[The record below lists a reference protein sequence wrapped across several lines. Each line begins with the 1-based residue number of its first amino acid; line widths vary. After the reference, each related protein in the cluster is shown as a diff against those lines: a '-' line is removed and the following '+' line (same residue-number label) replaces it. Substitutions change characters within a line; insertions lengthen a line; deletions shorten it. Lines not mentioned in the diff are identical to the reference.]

1 MEVEKR
7 KRDGDKEEGEERKK
21 VMRDQDV
28 EVPSEEEVDE
38 FFAILRRM
46 KVAVKYFE
54 SNGEGW
60 RAALEN
66 EEAVEVEEVV
76 DEDNDQDHKLE
87 LMKLKKKKNSNN
99 NNNNNRLVGEEET
112 GGLDLNAAAPEEAES
127 NIGS

>member
-1 MEVEKR
+1 MEKR

-66 EEAVEVEEVV
+66 EEAVEVGEVV

-87 LMKLKKKKNSNN
+87 LMKLKKKKNS

>member
-21 VMRDQDV
+21 VVRDRDL
-28 EVPSEEEVDE
+28 EVPSEEEVEE

-46 KVAVKYFE
+46 KVAVNYFE

-66 EEAVEVEEVV
+66 EEALEVEEVV
-76 DEDNDQDHKLE
+76 DDEDEQDHKLE
-87 LMKLKKKKNSNN
+87 LVKLRKKKNSNN
-99 NNNNNRLVGEEET
+99 NNNNKRLMGEEET
-112 GGLDLNAAAPEEAES
+112 GVLDLNAAAPEEAES

>member
-1 MEVEKR
+1 MEKR

-66 EEAVEVEEVV
+66 EEVVEVGEVV

>member
-1 MEVEKR
+1 MEKR

-21 VMRDQDV
+21 VVRDRDV

-46 KVAVKYFE
+46 KAAVKYFE

-66 EEAVEVEEVV
+66 EEVVEVEEVV
-76 DEDNDQDHKLE
+76 DEDDQDHKLE
-87 LMKLKKKKNSNN
+87 LMKLKKNSNN

-112 GGLDLNAAAPEEAES
+112 GVLDLNAAAPEEAES
-127 NIGS
+127 NISS

>member
-21 VMRDQDV
+21 VRNRDV

-46 KVAVKYFE
+46 KAAVKYFE

-66 EEAVEVEEVV
+66 EEVVEVEEVV
-76 DEDNDQDHKLE
+76 DEDDQDHKLE
-87 LMKLKKKKNSNN
+87 LMKLKKNS

-112 GGLDLNAAAPEEAES
+112 GVLDLNAAAPEEAES
-127 NIGS
+127 NISS

>member
-21 VMRDQDV
+21 VVRDRDV

-46 KVAVKYFE
+46 KAAVKYFE

-76 DEDNDQDHKLE
+76 DEDDQDHKLE
-87 LMKLKKKKNSNN
+87 LMKLKKKKNSS
-99 NNNNNRLVGEEET
+99 NNRLVGEEET
-112 GGLDLNAAAPEEAES
+112 GVLDLNAAAPEEAES
-127 NIGS
+127 NISS

>member
-7 KRDGDKEEGEERKK
+7 KRDGDKEEGEERNK

-76 DEDNDQDHKLE
+76 DEDNHQDHKLE
-87 LMKLKKKKNSNN
+87 LMKLKKKKNSN

>member
-1 MEVEKR
+1 MEKR

-54 SNGEGW
+54 SNGEGG

-66 EEAVEVEEVV
+66 EEAVEVGEVV

-87 LMKLKKKKNSNN
+87 LMKLKKKKNGN

-127 NIGS
+127 NISS

>member
-21 VMRDQDV
+21 VRNRDV

-46 KVAVKYFE
+46 KAAVKYFE

-76 DEDNDQDHKLE
+76 DEDDQDHKLE
-87 LMKLKKKKNSNN
+87 LMKLKKNS

-112 GGLDLNAAAPEEAES
+112 GVLDLNAAAPEEAES
-127 NIGS
+127 NISS

>member
-1 MEVEKR
+1 MEKR

-21 VMRDQDV
+21 VVRDRDV

-46 KVAVKYFE
+46 KAAVKYFE

-66 EEAVEVEEVV
+66 EEVVEVEEVV
-76 DEDNDQDHKLE
+76 DEDDQDHKLE
-87 LMKLKKKKNSNN
+87 LMKLKKNS
-99 NNNNNRLVGEEET
+99 NNNRLVGEEET
-112 GGLDLNAAAPEEAES
+112 GVLDLNAAAPEEAES
-127 NIGS
+127 NISS

>member
-1 MEVEKR
+1 MEKR

-21 VMRDQDV
+21 VRNRDV

-46 KVAVKYFE
+46 KAAVKYFE

-76 DEDNDQDHKLE
+76 DEDDQDHKLE
-87 LMKLKKKKNSNN
+87 LMKLKKKKNGN

-112 GGLDLNAAAPEEAES
+112 GVLDLNAAAPEEAES
-127 NIGS
+127 NISS